1 MYCPRCGSNQGEEL
15 KFCTVCGSNLPV
27 VRQAT
32 DLKVTGEKIDRNKPW
47 FADMTL
53 SDAESKRRKD
63 ELDHRRG
70 ISAEVRRHNEIKAG
84 VITASLGL
92 ATSIFLAIFMQ
103 GLVISGSVSSEA
115 AVILSRLWVAGV
127 IPFFLGIALIFN
139 GVFVSKRLAE
149 ITRRAAVRGLSL
161 PEKDTNPLGVGSG
174 ETTEFIPSGFSV
186 TEGTTKHLTTSEY
199 KQ

>member
-27 VRQAT
+27 VRQAA
-32 DLKVTGEKIDRNKPW
+32 DMKVAGEKIDRNKPW

-103 GLVISGSVSSEA
+103 GLVLSGSVSSEA

-127 IPFFLGIALIFN
+127 IPLFLGIALIFN

-149 ITRRAAVRGLSL
+149 ITRRAAERGSSL

-186 TEGTTKHLTTSEY
+186 TEGTTKHLTTSDY

>member
-27 VRQAT
+27 VRQAA
-32 DLKVTGEKIDRNKPW
+32 DMKVTGEKTDRNKPW

-103 GLVISGSVSSEA
+103 GLVLSGSVSSEA

-127 IPFFLGIALIFN
+127 IPLFLGIALIFN

-149 ITRRAAVRGLSL
+149 ITRRAAERGSNL

-186 TEGTTKHLTTSEY
+186 TEGTTKHLTTSDY

>member
-27 VRQAT
+27 VRQAAE
-32 DLKVTGEKIDRNKPW
+32 LKVTGEKIDRNKPW

-103 GLVISGSVSSEA
+103 GLVLSGSVSSEA
-115 AVILSRLWVAGV
+115 AVILSRLWG
-127 IPFFLGIALIFN
+127 
-139 GVFVSKRLAE
+139 
-149 ITRRAAVRGLSL
+149 
-161 PEKDTNPLGVGSG
+161 
-174 ETTEFIPSGFSV
+174 
-186 TEGTTKHLTTSEY
+186 
-199 KQ
+199 

>member
-1 MYCPRCGSNQGEEL
+1 MYCPKCGSNQGEEL

-27 VRQAT
+27 VRQAV
-32 DLKVTGEKIDRNKPW
+32 DIKETGEKIDRSKPW

-53 SDAESKRRKD
+53 SDADSKRRKD

-92 ATSIFLAIFMQ
+92 AITIFLNIFMQ
-103 GLVISGSVSSEA
+103 GIILGGVSPEA
-115 AVILSRLWVAGV
+115 AEILSRLWVAGV
-127 IPFFLGIALIFN
+127 IPLFLGIALIFN

-149 ITRRAAVRGLSL
+149 ITRRAAERGSSL

-174 ETTEFIPSGFSV
+174 ETTEFLPSGFSV
-186 TEGTTKHLTTSEY
+186 TEGTTKHLTTSDY

>member
-1 MYCPRCGSNQGEEL
+1 MFCPRCGSNQGEEL

-27 VRQAT
+27 VRQAV
-32 DLKVTGEKIDRNKPW
+32 DHKGTGDKIDRSKPW

-92 ATSIFLAIFMQ
+92 ATTIFLAIFMQ
-103 GLVISGSVSSEA
+103 GLVFSGSVSPEA

-127 IPFFLGIALIFN
+127 IPLFLGIALIFN

-149 ITRRAAVRGLSL
+149 ITRRAAERGLSL

-186 TEGTTKHLTTSEY
+186 TEGTTKHLTTSDY